1 MVLDPARIGRRFA
14 ASQATY
20 NQAAVAQTRMAETLA
35 ALLKDNLPPR
45 LERVFEVGC
54 GTGLLTQKLL
64 SGFDIG
70 TLLLNDLYQSHF
82 MEDLAS
88 RHPDQV
94 QTLPGNALLLDWP
107 GSLDLWLAGAVVQWF
122 PDPAQ
127 VLARAAA
134 SLKPGGWLALST
146 FLPGTFAEF
155 HQAAGCG
162 LEYADRLAWTRHPEL
177 DLRAEQAAD
186 LMLEFDRPLDVL
198 RHIQAT
204 GVGGVGGLAWTR
216 SRMQDF
222 ETYYPRLP
230 TGQAPLTYRT
240 VCLLLQKK
248 AA

>member
-70 TLLLNDLYQSHF
+70 TLLLNDLYQSDF
-82 MEDLAS
+82 MMDLAS
-88 RHPDQV
+88 RQPDRV
-94 QTLPGNALLLDWP
+94 QTLPGNALRLDWP
-107 GSLDLWLAGAVVQWF
+107 GGLDLWLAGAVVQWF
-122 PDPAQ
+122 SDPAG
-127 VLARAAA
+127 VLDRAAA
-134 SLKPGGWLALST
+134 SLRPCGWLALST

-155 HQAAGCG
+155 RQAAGCG
-162 LEYADRLAWTRHPEL
+162 LDYADSLVWTSHPEL
-177 DLRAEQAAD
+177 ILRAEQQSE
-186 LMLEFDRPLDVL
+186 LVLEFGRPLDVL

-204 GVGGVGGLAWTR
+204 GVGGLGGPDWTR
-216 SRMQDF
+216 SRLQDF
-222 ETYYPRLP
+222 ETQYPRLP